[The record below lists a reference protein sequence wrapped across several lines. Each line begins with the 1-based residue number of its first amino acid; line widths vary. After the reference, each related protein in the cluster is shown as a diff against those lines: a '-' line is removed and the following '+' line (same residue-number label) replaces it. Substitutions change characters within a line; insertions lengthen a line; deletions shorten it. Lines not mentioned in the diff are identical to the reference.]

1 MEGDAHLWRQLRPE
15 PAARENLDH
24 KRAWWEALEPRRRP
38 LAVAVGTG
46 EATYWRKAAR
56 GRPCGGRQPAWGGGM
71 AKERQARWG
80 AVWASG
86 WCTGRGGNY
95 GGDYADKLKPN

>member
-38 LAVAVGTG
+38 LAVAVG
-46 EATYWRKAAR
+46 EATYQRKAAR
-56 GRPCGGRQPAWGGGM
+56 DRPCRGRQPAWGGGM
-71 AKERQARWG
+71 AEETQVR
-80 AVWASG
+80 
-86 WCTGRGGNY
+86 
-95 GGDYADKLKPN
+95 